1 MAGDIRGTRAA
12 AAGAVHMTV
21 AGDTQHGSTQRDA
34 LLRRLPCRLAW
45 TSMKRIR
52 NGTSRS
58 TGRRL
63 IEAHAQWRDA
73 AQLVALR
80 WEVFLQA
87 GGDARGPAFA
97 SYLAALD
104 AEEAAAAAM
113 ARLTQHIAA

>member
-1 MAGDIRGTRAA
+1 
-12 AAGAVHMTV
+12 MT
-21 AGDTQHGSTQRDA
+21 
-34 LLRRLPCRLAW
+34 
-45 TSMKRIR
+45 RIR

-63 IEAHAQWRDA
+63 MEAHAQWREA

-80 WEVFLQA
+80 WEAFLEA
-87 GGDARGPAFA
+87 GRDARGPAFT

-113 ARLTQHIAA
+113 AGLTERIAA

>member
-1 MAGDIRGTRAA
+1 
-12 AAGAVHMTV
+12 
-21 AGDTQHGSTQRDA
+21 
-34 LLRRLPCRLAW
+34 
-45 TSMKRIR
+45 MKRIR
-52 NGTSRS
+52 NGTFRS

-63 IEAHAQWRDA
+63 KEAHARWREA

-87 GGDARGPAFA
+87 GAEARGPVFA

-113 ARLTQHIAA
+113 AGLTPRVAA

>member
-1 MAGDIRGTRAA
+1 
-12 AAGAVHMTV
+12 
-21 AGDTQHGSTQRDA
+21 
-34 LLRRLPCRLAW
+34 
-45 TSMKRIR
+45 MKRFR

-63 IEAHAQWRDA
+63 MKAHAQWREA

-80 WEVFLQA
+80 WEMFVKA
-87 GGDARGPAFA
+87 RGEARGPAFA

-113 ARLTQHIAA
+113 AGLTQRIAA